1 MKLPNLEQYLRAL
14 QQPLHQVFSDPEL
27 AQGKVETNALGMPRA
42 RSGNFALVFRLKTA
56 GKDFAVRC
64 FTRVSKEI
72 AQRYAAISE
81 ATRLAN
87 HKLGRRLFVAFDY
100 QPAGMRVEGIDVPLL
115 KMDWGAG
122 QTLGSFIAN
131 HYKDVGRLQRLR
143 HELHTLCRDLHD
155 LGIAHGD
162 IQLGNVLVDQDGG
175 RLTLIDY
182 DGMFV
187 PRLSAL
193 QAAEI
198 GHINFQHPQRRQD
211 FFNARLDDFSFIA
224 LDLALRL
231 LEAQPTLYERTYS
244 DEEGVVFRGS
254 DYADPLASQTFG
266 VAARI
271 SGLEKP
277 VKQFA
282 LICLGPINRIP
293 PAEDFFNGTIAPG
306 VLAYTPA
313 TRIDPAAHS
322 DSSAPQKTSAVP
334 APAPVYIGSF
344 EVVPAANFVRVSRY
358 VGHRIEL
365 VGKVVE
371 VRAGKMA
378 FAPSPAL
385 RPYIYVDFNALAS
398 GNVVRVK
405 ILPEVLEAMGYDD
418 DRSILPSPAWIG
430 QWVTVSEVVQPIHYL
445 SHPSFSGG
453 IGEASLVVNSPA
465 QIRRI
470 PPEQAQF
477 RLAGNNQTVKQRLK
491 TRAVSTRLP
500 RNRNQQI
507 LENLKKI

>member
-14 QQPLHQVFSDPEL
+14 QQPLHQVFADPEL
-27 AQGKVETNALGMPRA
+27 SQGKVETNALGMPRA
-42 RSGNFALVFRLKTA
+42 RSGNFALVFKLHAR

-81 ATRLAN
+81 ATRAAN
-87 HKLGRRLFVAFDY
+87 RSLPRPIFVSFDY
-100 QPAGMRVEGIDVPLL
+100 QPSGMRVEGIDVPLL
-115 KMDWGAG
+115 KMDWGNG
-122 QTLGSFIAN
+122 QTLGSFLAN
-131 HYKDVGRLQRLR
+131 HYKDVAKLQRLR
-143 HELHTLCRDLHD
+143 RALQDLCSDLHG

-162 IQLGNVLVDQDGG
+162 IQLGNVLVGQDGG
-175 RLTLIDY
+175 ALTLIDY

-193 QAAEI
+193 QASEI
-198 GHINFQHPQRRQD
+198 GHINFQHPQRRQE
-211 FFNARLDDFSFIA
+211 FFNPRLDDFSFIA

-266 VAARI
+266 LAARV
-271 SGLEKP
+271 SGLERP

-282 LICLGPINRIP
+282 LICLGPVDRVP
-293 PAEDFFNGTIAPG
+293 PAEDFFHCTIAPG
-306 VLAYTPA
+306 ALAYTPVARKEPSESTGA
-313 TRIDPAAHS
+313 TATA
-322 DSSAPQKTSAVP
+322 QKATP
-334 APAPVYIGSF
+334 APVPVYIGSF
-344 EVVPAANFVRVSRY
+344 EVVPAASFVRVSRY

-365 VGKVVE
+365 VGQVVE

-398 GNVVRVK
+398 GRVVRVK
-405 ILPEVLEAMGYDD
+405 ILPEVLEAMGYDE
-418 DRSILPSPAWIG
+418 DRSQLPSPAWIG
-430 QWVTVSEVVQPIHYL
+430 RWVTVTEVVQPIHYL

-470 PPEQAQF
+470 PVEEAQF

>member
-14 QQPLHQVFSDPEL
+14 QQPLHQVFADPEL
-27 AQGKVETNALGMPRA
+27 SQGKVETNALGMPRA
-42 RSGNFALVFRLKTA
+42 RSGNFALVFKLQA
-56 GKDFAVRC
+56 GGRDFAVRC

-81 ATRLAN
+81 ATRAAN
-87 HKLGRRLFVAFDY
+87 RSLPRPIFVTFDY
-100 QPAGMRVEGIDVPLL
+100 QPSGMRVEGIDVPLL
-115 KMDWGAG
+115 KMDWGKG
-122 QTLGSFIAN
+122 QTLGSFLAN
-131 HYKDVGRLQRLR
+131 HYKDVGKLQRLR
-143 HELHTLCRDLHD
+143 QALQTLSSDLQG

-162 IQLGNVLVDQDGG
+162 IQLGNVLVEQDGDT
-175 RLTLIDY
+175 LTLIDY

-187 PRLSAL
+187 PRLSSL
-193 QAAEI
+193 QASEI
-198 GHINFQHPQRRQD
+198 GHINFQHPQRRQE

-244 DEEGVVFRGS
+244 DEEGVIFRGS

-266 VAARI
+266 VAARV
-271 SGLEKP
+271 SGLERT

-282 LICLGPINRIP
+282 LICLGPVDRIP
-293 PAEDFFNGTIAPG
+293 PAKDFFQGTIAPG
-306 VLAYTPA
+306 TLSYAPPARKEPDVSTLPSQPVHLA
-313 TRIDPAAHS
+313 
-322 DSSAPQKTSAVP
+322 KP

-344 EVVPAANFVRVSRY
+344 EVVPAASFVRVSRY

-365 VGKVVE
+365 VGQVVE

-385 RPYIYVDFNALAS
+385 RPYIYIDFNALAS
-398 GNVVRVK
+398 GHVVRVK
-405 ILPEVLEAMGYDD
+405 ILPELLEAMGYDD
-418 DRSILPSPAWIG
+418 DRSLLPSPAWIG
-430 QWVTVSEVVQPIHYL
+430 RWVTVTEVVQPIHYL
-445 SHPSFSGG
+445 THPSFSGG

-470 PPEQAQF
+470 PVEEAQF

>member
-14 QQPLHQVFSDPEL
+14 QQPLHQVFADPEL

-42 RSGNFALVFRLKTA
+42 RSGNFALVFKLHA
-56 GKDFAVRC
+56 GGKDFAVRC

-81 ATRLAN
+81 ATRAAN
-87 HKLGRRLFVAFDY
+87 RSLPRPIFVSFDY
-100 QPAGMRVEGIDVPLL
+100 QPSGMRVEGIDVPLL
-115 KMDWGAG
+115 KMDWGGG
-122 QTLGSFIAN
+122 QTLGSFLAN
-131 HYKDVGRLQRLR
+131 HYKDVAKLQRLR
-143 HELHTLCRDLHD
+143 RALQDLCSDLHG

-162 IQLGNVLVDQDGG
+162 IQLGNVLVGQDGG
-175 RLTLIDY
+175 ALTLIDY

-187 PRLSAL
+187 PRLSSL
-193 QAAEI
+193 QASEI
-198 GHINFQHPQRRQD
+198 GHINFQHPQRRQE
-211 FFNARLDDFSFIA
+211 FFNPRLDDFSFIA

-266 VAARI
+266 LAARV
-271 SGLEKP
+271 SGLERP

-282 LICLGPINRIP
+282 LICLGPVDRVP
-293 PAEDFFNGTIAPG
+293 PAEDFFQGTIAPG
-306 VLAYTPA
+306 ALAYTPVARKEPSESTGA
-313 TRIDPAAHS
+313 TATA
-322 DSSAPQKTSAVP
+322 QKTAP
-334 APAPVYIGSF
+334 APIPVYIGSF
-344 EVVPAANFVRVSRY
+344 EVVPAASFVRVSRY

-365 VGKVVE
+365 VGQVVE

-398 GNVVRVK
+398 GRVVRVK

-418 DRSILPSPAWIG
+418 DRSQLPSPAWIG
-430 QWVTVSEVVQPIHYL
+430 RWVTVTEVVQPIHYL

-470 PPEQAQF
+470 PVEEAQF

>member
-14 QQPLHQVFSDPEL
+14 QQPLHQVFADPEL
-27 AQGKVETNALGMPRA
+27 SQGKVETNALGMPRA
-42 RSGNFALVFRLKTA
+42 RSGNFALVFKLHAR

-81 ATRLAN
+81 ATRAAN
-87 HKLGRRLFVAFDY
+87 RSLPRPIFVSFDY
-100 QPAGMRVEGIDVPLL
+100 QPSGMRVEGIDVPLL
-115 KMDWGAG
+115 KMDWGNG
-122 QTLGSFIAN
+122 QTLGSFLAN
-131 HYKDVGRLQRLR
+131 HYKDVAKLQRLR
-143 HELHTLCRDLHD
+143 RALQDLCSDLHG

-162 IQLGNVLVDQDGG
+162 IQLGNVLVGQDGG
-175 RLTLIDY
+175 ALTLIDY

-193 QAAEI
+193 QASEI
-198 GHINFQHPQRRQD
+198 GHINFQHPQRRQE
-211 FFNARLDDFSFIA
+211 FFNPRLDDFSFIA

-266 VAARI
+266 LAARV
-271 SGLEKP
+271 SGLERP

-282 LICLGPINRIP
+282 LICLGPVDRVP
-293 PAEDFFNGTIAPG
+293 PAEDFFHGTIAPG
-306 VLAYTPA
+306 ALAYTPVARKEPSESTGA
-313 TRIDPAAHS
+313 TATA
-322 DSSAPQKTSAVP
+322 QKATP
-334 APAPVYIGSF
+334 APVPVYIGSF
-344 EVVPAANFVRVSRY
+344 EVVPAASFVRVSRY

-365 VGKVVE
+365 VGQVVE

-398 GNVVRVK
+398 GRVVRVK
-405 ILPEVLEAMGYDD
+405 ILPEVLEAMGYDE
-418 DRSILPSPAWIG
+418 DRSQLPSPAWIG
-430 QWVTVSEVVQPIHYL
+430 RWVTVTEVVQPIHYL

-470 PPEQAQF
+470 PVEEAQF

>member
-1 MKLPNLEQYLRAL
+1 MKLPNLEQYLRAI
-14 QQPLHQVFSDPEL
+14 QQPLHQVFADPEL
-27 AQGKVETNALGMPRA
+27 SQGKVETNALGMPRA
-42 RSGNFALVFRLKTA
+42 RSGNFALVFKLNAR

-81 ATRLAN
+81 ATRAAN
-87 HKLGRRLFVAFDY
+87 RSLPRPIFVSFDY
-100 QPAGMRVEGIDVPLL
+100 QPSGMRVEGIDVPLL
-115 KMDWGAG
+115 KMDWGNG
-122 QTLGSFIAN
+122 QTLGSFLAN
-131 HYKDVGRLQRLR
+131 HYKDVAKLQRLR
-143 HELHTLCRDLHD
+143 RALQDLCSDLHG

-162 IQLGNVLVDQDGG
+162 IQLGNVLVGQDGG
-175 RLTLIDY
+175 ALTLIDY

-193 QAAEI
+193 QASEI
-198 GHINFQHPQRRQD
+198 GHINFQHPQRRQE
-211 FFNARLDDFSFIA
+211 FFNPRLDDFSFIA

-266 VAARI
+266 LAARV
-271 SGLEKP
+271 SGLERP

-282 LICLGPINRIP
+282 LICLGPVDRVP
-293 PAEDFFNGTIAPG
+293 PAEDFFHGTIAPG
-306 VLAYTPA
+306 ALAYTPVARKEPSESTGA
-313 TRIDPAAHS
+313 TATA
-322 DSSAPQKTSAVP
+322 QKATP
-334 APAPVYIGSF
+334 APVPVYIGSF
-344 EVVPAANFVRVSRY
+344 EVVPAASFVRVSRY

-365 VGKVVE
+365 VGQVVE

-398 GNVVRVK
+398 GRVVRVK
-405 ILPEVLEAMGYDD
+405 ILPEVLEAMGYDE
-418 DRSILPSPAWIG
+418 DRSQLPSPAWIG
-430 QWVTVSEVVQPIHYL
+430 RWVTVTEVVQPIHYL

-470 PPEQAQF
+470 PVEEAQF